1 MKTGS
6 YVGAQNQIG
15 KPKFSMSFEY
25 VSISDLETLHKY
37 VIVVQIFS
45 SLSENVTDPFIVVTD
60 RALKII
66 LTIFCTCF
74 LPSSIFFNWHGSILF
89 FHQQYLQCILVSRGW
104 CMRWDQCTSVLESFF
119 FNPFVRIWF
128 MASSISACSRKSSVK
143 CCLWT

>member
-66 LTIFCTCF
+66 LFFARAFFPRPFSLTDMVVFCSST
-74 LPSSIFFNWHGSILF
+74 SSI
-89 FHQQYLQCILVSRGW
+89 Y
-104 CMRWDQCTSVLESFF
+104 
-119 FNPFVRIWF
+119 
-128 MASSISACSRKSSVK
+128 SAY
-143 CCLWT
+143 